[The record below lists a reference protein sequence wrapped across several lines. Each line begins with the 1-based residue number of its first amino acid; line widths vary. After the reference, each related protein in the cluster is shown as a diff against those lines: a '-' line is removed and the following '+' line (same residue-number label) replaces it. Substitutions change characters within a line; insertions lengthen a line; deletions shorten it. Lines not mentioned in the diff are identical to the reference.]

1 MSNIKNIRKN
11 KFYFVLD
18 GKIKG
23 PEIGELQ
30 KKLNQRFKTCVEVR
44 SYIVA
49 LCEAKRIQLQMLQ
62 QIKYLSST
70 LFNTLE
76 IK

>member
-30 KKLNQRFKTCVEVR
+30 KKLNQRFKTCVDVK
-44 SYIVA
+44 SYMWHSVEQN
-49 LCEAKRIQLQMLQ
+49 L
-62 QIKYLSST
+62 LS
-70 LFNTLE
+70 
-76 IK
+76 